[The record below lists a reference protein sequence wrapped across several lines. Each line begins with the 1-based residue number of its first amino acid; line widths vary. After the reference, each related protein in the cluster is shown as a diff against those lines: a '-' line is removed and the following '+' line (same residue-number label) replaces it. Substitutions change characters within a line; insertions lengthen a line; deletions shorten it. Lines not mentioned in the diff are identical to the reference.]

1 MMTMALSFHNYNRS
15 TNNIIRPKDFLNQV
29 ELIET
34 KSFILFIHSLEEDN
48 LNRVENQIYIS
59 AREQM

>member
-1 MMTMALSFHNYNRS
+1 MTRALSFHNYNRS
-15 TNNIIRPKDFLNQV
+15 TNIIIRPKDFLNQV

-48 LNRVENQIYIS
+48 LEQSRKPNIYFR
-59 AREQM
+59 A